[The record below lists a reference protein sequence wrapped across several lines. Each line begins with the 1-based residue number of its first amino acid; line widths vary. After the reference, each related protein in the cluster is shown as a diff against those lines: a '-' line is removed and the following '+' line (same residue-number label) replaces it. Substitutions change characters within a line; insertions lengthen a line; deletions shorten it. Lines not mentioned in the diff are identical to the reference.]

1 MREKIKENN
10 QRHKT
15 INDSNTA
22 IANNTHTQKIKC
34 SVRREMKLN
43 DNKTQIE
50 KKMSIKCR

>member
-22 IANNTHTQKIKC
+22 IANNTHTKKK
-34 SVRREMKLN
+34 SNAAYE
-43 DNKTQIE
+43 E
-50 KKMSIKCR
+50 K